1 MFLIVVLVVV
11 YLTDSGHHVAY
22 CLRLQSR
29 GIEQTDL
36 TDHSNGWVAT
46 AGYRRVDVTGV
57 DYPSTSDPLVRPN
70 DAADAGDGR
79 GDATDRREDRE
90 YRSRASVTIEIK
102 Q

>member
-1 MFLIVVLVVV
+1 VSSLLVVVV

-29 GIEQTDL
+29 EIEQTDL
-36 TDHSNGWVAT
+36 TDHSNGSVAT

-57 DYPSTSDPLVRPN
+57 DYPSTSDPLVHPN